1 MKKNQQ
7 GLATVEF
14 AIVGALLMLLL
25 LGVIEFARLVFVWN
39 TATEATRRG
48 ARIAAVCPV
57 NAPAIQN
64 VTVFN
69 DPAIRNITVF
79 NDDATSGQSALI
91 TGLSSADVQVEYLD
105 AGGNPA
111 DCTYCNCDDTCG
123 DTSFVSIKYVQVSI
137 ENYQHTLAFPPIT
150 LTMPPFET
158 TLPRES
164 LGIVPGVGSQCPFG

>member
-1 MKKNQQ
+1 MKKKQQ

-69 DPAIRNITVF
+69 DPA
-79 NDDATSGQSALI
+79 TSGASALLAGMS
-91 TGLSSADVQVEYLD
+91 TADVKVEYLD
-105 AGGNPA
+105 VGGNPA

>member
-1 MKKNQQ
+1 VKKNQQ

-69 DPAIRNITVF
+69 DPA
-79 NDDATSGQSALI
+79 TSGASTLF
-91 TGLSSADVQVEYLD
+91 TGMSTADVKVEYLD

-137 ENYQHTLAFPPIT
+137 ENYQHTLVFPPIT